1 MDQLHPLVLGAAIGT
16 AFSVIVQLSNFLA
29 AAWRGR
35 RYSKI
40 ALLSL
45 HKHFL
50 ASAKSLEAVPIDAP
64 IYLRV
69 ARLRYCK
76 TDRAHL
82 PDDLQR
88 FGLFSGANAQARSV
102 LVMARNSD
110 IFMEEIALRFDH
122 MTEDERGEAM
132 TQAKEN
138 IAIMLRFISG
148 NSLFK

>member
-35 RYSKI
+35 RYSRI

-50 ASAKSLEAVPIDAP
+50 ASAKSLDAVSVDAP

-88 FGLFSGANAQARSV
+88 FGLFSGANAQARGV

-110 IFMEEIALRFDH
+110 VFMEEIAQRFDQ
-122 MTEDERGEAM
+122 MTEDERAQAM
-132 TQAKEN
+132 QDAKQN
-138 IAIMLRFISG
+138 IAIMLNFISES
-148 NSLFK
+148 SLFK